1 LHQLSRIFSWCQ
13 QSLFPVLEETVGPL
27 SARLQRFAMV
37 MELVSLEDHVDGLRW
52 GSRGRPRSD
61 RRSLARAFVAKAM
74 LNLPDTRSLIDYL
87 HESPTPRRLC
97 GWCRRGEIPSEAT
110 FSRAFAEFSATELPQ
125 RLHEALIEHWESDRL
140 VGHVCRDATAIK
152 AREKPKTKRRKS
164 KRKQGKQRRIFKQT
178 HEMTPDE
185 MIDDL
190 PTHCDI
196 GRKHNSKGRMEQWTG
211 YSLHVDW
218 ADGEI
223 PISCLLTS
231 ASMHDSQAAIPL
243 AEISAQR
250 VTSLYDIMDAAY
262 DDTLIREHSISL
274 NHVPIIDRNPRSK
287 SKPSFDPAKAQR
299 YLLRSSAERGFSRIK
314 DSFGARFV
322 RVRGHPKVFAHLMFG
337 ILALTAEQLLR
348 AAT

>member
-1 LHQLSRIFSWCQ
+1 MNQLSRILSWCQ
-13 QSLFPVLEETVGPL
+13 QSLFPVLEETAGPL
-27 SARLQRFAMV
+27 SARLQRFAMII
-37 MELVSLEDHVDGLRW
+37 ELVPLEEYVGGYTW

-61 RRSLARAFVAKAM
+61 RRSLARAFIAKAV

-125 RLHEALIEHWESDRL
+125 QLHEALIERWESDRL
-140 VGHVCRDATAIK
+140 VGHICRDATAIN
-152 AREKPKTKRRKS
+152 AREKPKTRRRKP
-164 KRKQGKQRRIFKQT
+164 KRKQGKQRRIFKQI
-178 HEMTPDE
+178 HEMTLDE

-190 PTHCDI
+190 PKHCDI
-196 GRKHNSKGRMEQWTG
+196 GRKHNSKGRMEQWAG

-243 AEISAQR
+243 AEISVQR
-250 VTSLYDIMDAAY
+250 VASLYDIMDAGY

-274 NHVPIIDRNPRSK
+274 NHIPIIDHNPRSK
-287 SKPSFDPAKAQR
+287 SKQTFDPAKAQR

-337 ILALTAEQLLR
+337 ILALAAEQLLR